1 MAYEEMT
8 YERIMSRCLARVPG
22 TVDKREGS
30 IIYDAIAPAAAELAI
45 LYSTL
50 STEMDRAFPD
60 TAADVDLTN
69 KAKERGVFRLPA
81 SAAVR
86 KGVFKGTSGYM
97 DIPIGSRFSV
107 GTDGLGII
115 KPSFAAL
122 IPPSAVPRPDLID
135 GKSVVSLDGEV
146 FDTLVDYFA
155 CGGILSILD
164 LEITIAD
171 LALSSVNLHIV
182 FLSGLRFFLKRRTGR
197 RHRQRH
203 LRLDPQ

>member
-86 KGVFKGTSGYM
+86 KGVFKGAAGYM
-97 DIPIGSRFSV
+97 DIPIGSRFSG
-107 GTDGLGII
+107 GTVNYQATRKESLG
-115 KPSFAAL
+115 
-122 IPPSAVPRPDLID
+122 V
-135 GKSVVSLDGEV
+135 
-146 FDTLVDYFA
+146 Y
-155 CGGILSILD
+155 
-164 LEITIAD
+164 
-171 LALSSVNLHIV
+171 
-182 FLSGLRFFLKRRTGR
+182 
-197 RHRQRH
+197 
-203 LRLDPQ
+203 